1 MYIETDITQ
10 LEGGSI
16 FEALPGTPGQDQD
29 QAWPGDIV
37 EISEEAIRA
46 FREAAVE
53 PVRSGTYVLRGME
66 QRISTVRA
74 EISRIWNSALPDD
87 EKNMQISARENEIAL
102 LQAGQFSYA
111 RAGFPLFV

>member
-1 MYIETDITQ
+1 MYIETDIAQ

-16 FEALPGTPGQDQD
+16 FEALPGTPGQDL
-29 QAWPGDIV
+29 AWPGDIV

-53 PVRSGTYVLRGME
+53 PVKSGTYVLRGME